1 MKRLFIFTIPIIT
14 FVLTGC
20 LIKQPEENIVYNIN
34 IIEDDSS
41 TSDSTSEQMEDM
53 TDASAENI
61 EESETEESETEVML
75 DNYSEETLEFD
86 RLIKEI
92 ADQTQE

>member
-14 FVLTGC
+14 FILTGC

-41 TSDSTSEQMEDM
+41 TSGSTSEQMEDI
-53 TDASAENI
+53 TDTSVENI
-61 EESETEESETEVML
+61 EESETEESETEVIL

>member
-14 FVLTGC
+14 FILTGC

-34 IIEDDSS
+34 IIEDNSS
-41 TSDSTSEQMEDM
+41 TLGSTSEQMEDI
-53 TDASAENI
+53 TDTSVENI